1 MYLSGWI
8 DISRP
13 CIHKDTVALN
23 ETLDQMD
30 LIDVHRTF
38 HLNVAECTLLSRE
51 NGTFLMIDHMF
62 GHKTILNK
70 FKNMETISSIFS
82 YHNGIELDFWPPEQ

>member
-1 MYLSGWI
+1 MYLSRWI
-8 DISRP
+8 DTSRP
-13 CIHKDTVALN
+13 CIHKDRVALN

-30 LIDVHRTF
+30 LIDVQRTF
-38 HLNVAECTLLSRE
+38 HLNVAEETLLSRE
-51 NGTFLMIDHMF
+51 RGTYSRIDHML

-70 FKNMETISSIFS
+70 FKNMETISTIFS